1 VAHREGRPQPEAE
14 GESQDHYRQ
23 DEGYRREEAEL
34 SEPAG
39 PVLGIETATS
49 QGGVAVAAGGE
60 VLGELQIRNPRS
72 HSERLLPAV
81 ETLLGAAGLEPASL
95 AAIAVSIGPG
105 SFTGLRIGVA
115 AAKGLAFS
123 LDLPLYGLPTLEV
136 LAANAGPAA
145 ATVCAVIDARRGE
158 VFTALYR
165 RRGSNLVKS
174 RKERILAPD
183 KLAASLPG
191 GTVLCGEPP
200 PSLRSALSRKGS
212 DIVLAPPELAYP
224 RAAVVALRGMEA
236 LVEGRAAEGPGLTP
250 FYLRPSDA
258 ESNRKRGKSRKN

>member
-1 VAHREGRPQPEAE
+1 MAHRESRPQPEAE
-14 GESQDHYRQ
+14 GESQGRHRQ
-23 DEGYRREEAEL
+23 DEGHRGKEAEL
-34 SEPAG
+34 SKAAG

-60 VLGELQIRNPRS
+60 VLGELQVRNPRS
-72 HSERLLPAV
+72 HSERLLPAL

-123 LDLPLYGLPTLEV
+123 LDIPLYGLSPLEV

-145 ATVCAVIDARRGE
+145 ATVCPVIDARRGE

-165 RRGSNLVKS
+165 RRGSELVKS
-174 RKERILAPD
+174 RKERIMAPE
-183 KLAASLPG
+183 KLAASLPE
-191 GTVLCGEPP
+191 GTVLCGAPP
-200 PSLRSALSRKGS
+200 PALRSILSGKGS
-212 DIVLAPPELAYP
+212 GIALAPAEAAYP

-236 LVEGRAAEGPGLTP
+236 LMECRAGEGPDLTP